1 MNYKEIL
8 DKYSTPLYVYDE
20 NTLINRV
27 NYIKSKL
34 DKNFKIIYAVKANT
48 FIIPLLTK
56 LVDGFELC
64 SFGEVEICNKL
75 NIDSKKFVI
84 SGVNKD
90 EKSISYIMS
99 NYDVLKYTI
108 ESYNQYKLLS
118 ELALKYNKKIDVLI
132 RLSSSN
138 QFGVIEEDFEKIIKE
153 NENNNYINILGIQ
166 YFTGTQKHSIKKV
179 NKEID
184 YLNNFISLI
193 ESKYPIKIKEVEYGT
208 GSPVFY
214 FQGEEF
220 DEDTYFEELNKALN
234 KLNGREI
241 SLEIGRSISASCG
254 IYLTRVVDIKNN
266 KYGNTVILDGGMN
279 HLVYYGQTMAMR
291 VPHFDIFPKRDC
303 PKVTYNLYGSLCTIN
318 DIIIKDVT
326 VNKLQLND
334 TFIFKNVGAYS
345 STEAIAL
352 FLSRELPKIIIC
364 DSKGNYHVV
373 RDALKTSEINFPCYR

>member
-27 NYIKSKL
+27 NYIKGKL

-254 IYLTRVVDIKNN
+254 IYLTRVVDIKTN

>member
-254 IYLTRVVDIKNN
+254 IYLTRVVDIKTN

-364 DSKGNYHVV
+364 DSEGNYHVV